1 MAAKTIIQEYDFSSF
16 VPKMSGIYAGIV
28 VTSVKGDI
36 DKVRFIPDAE
46 TYLKKYGD
54 PSPTRGV
61 SEYSALTYLTFGGPM
76 FIVRAA
82 HNTNLGKLPGK
93 DPKYPAA
100 LVRGKVTPIPPSNVI
115 PDPDYEPQRVV
126 EPLKDGLTQHELDA
140 YNFPLYKTHRQYEF
154 EDVGIMQ
161 SVLNDNEVKVFSFE
175 DLKVGDEVSF
185 TPVVY
190 VAESASK
197 GDKTI
202 KLNDVSYCNPDQ
214 KIEILGQEIQIQ
226 DVDYDNNTITL
237 DFPLEMN
244 LAVNF
249 PIHIVPFDLS
259 ANYEIEALEIKQVDY
274 DVLTLNNKITA
285 DKAEPIRLVII
296 TPTHFSDLDSSYVDI
311 KLSADANNVATISVN
326 STNGV
331 DVKQTHKIGNVEYV
345 VKSFDANAGT
355 ITYET
360 AVTASNGDEVILMK
374 RDYKEF
380 EDPVYVVR
388 AIKESTQVIVTN
400 ADYIKNN
407 ETIAFGVGLTTAED
421 EAKVTSKDL
430 YKEDQKW
437 MVLDKNIVLYPN
449 FRCYKMTHSEYEDRD
464 AFLVYSINQGKWG
477 NEIEVGIT
485 KSKLKDAFYVE
496 VYNNGVPT
504 GEKFHCSMKY
514 MKDGYGNQLFIESV
528 INGKSN
534 YISVKV
540 NPAFI
545 DEKGNPIPPLLTD
558 YSLWRKDPVDVFL
571 PIKLSN
577 GKVNVTEEDVLLNDV
592 EIAVTDNTVFK
603 LGQRIRFE
611 GFEGEYKILDVT
623 SDIAGN
629 PVIKL
634 DRRVIVD
641 KIPMGTTILRYAYTK
656 YFPIVKLD
664 KALPGYVTPCD
675 YTLAGESG
683 VLLDAGVNNLK
694 GGNNGS
700 QPTIGDLMRAAEL
713 FKNDSIKFQLLLDGG
728 FAFPAYQQKLV
739 EVAEHKLTCFAY
751 LSVDVNAEKSVN
763 YIEDIINYRNSTMLN
778 TSWAGIFTPHVK
790 IYDQYNQLEIWVSPE
805 SFAASKQAFVERE
818 AVMWQPA
825 AGWTYGK
832 ILVLDVVRR
841 FSQPEIDL
849 LTDEH
854 QINCLKY
861 EDGDGIAIWGN
872 ETMLTMPSYLQ
883 ARHIRMFLIV
893 LETGLKDYLKY
904 QSFNLNDAEHRGIIV
919 YNINKFFK
927 EVLASGVYNFVVEDV
942 TNDSNINNRE
952 AVFRMIFAPK
962 MDMEKLIAQVVI
974 TSKGMDFGLINAAMG

>member
-28 VTSVKGDI
+28 VASVKGDI
-36 DKVRFIPDAE
+36 DTPRFVPDVE
-46 TYLKKYGD
+46 TYIKKYGE

-61 SEYSALTYLTFGGPM
+61 SEYSAITYLTFGGPM
-76 FIVRAA
+76 FVVRAA
-82 HNTNLGKLPGK
+82 HNTNNGKLPGK
-93 DPKYPAA
+93 DPKYAAA
-100 LVRGKVTPIPPSNVI
+100 LVRGKIAPIPPSNVI

-126 EPLKDGLTQHELDA
+126 EPLKNGLTQHELDA
-140 YNFPLYKTHRQYEF
+140 YNFPLYKTHREYKF

-161 SVLNDNEVKVFSFE
+161 SVLNDNEVRVFSFE

-185 TPVVY
+185 TPTVY
-190 VAESASK
+190 VAEDVAK
-197 GDKTI
+197 GSKTI

-214 KIEILGQEIQIQ
+214 KIEILGQEITIQ

-237 DFPLEMN
+237 EFPLEMN
-244 LAVNF
+244 LTKNF
-249 PIHIVPFDLS
+249 PIHIIPYDLS
-259 ANYEIEALEIKQVDY
+259 ANYEIKALEEREVDF
-274 DVLTLNNKITA
+274 DVLTLDNKITA
-285 DKAEPIRLVII
+285 DKAEPVRLVII
-296 TPTHFSDLDSSYVDI
+296 TPTHFSELDDSYENI
-311 KLSADANNVATISVN
+311 TLTADVSNATTISVN
-326 STNGV
+326 TTNGV
-331 DVKQTHKIGNVEYV
+331 EVNQTHKIGNTEYV
-345 VKSFDANAGT
+345 VESFDATNKT
-355 ITYET
+355 ITYKT
-360 AVTASNGDEVILMK
+360 PVTASNGDEVILMK

-380 EDPVYVVR
+380 EDPVFVVR
-388 AIKESTQVIVTN
+388 AVKDSTQVIVTN
-400 ADYIKNN
+400 ADYIKNG
-407 ETIAFGVGLTTAED
+407 ETIAFGVGLTTPDE
-421 EAKVTSKDL
+421 EAKVLSKDL
-430 YKEDQKW
+430 YKENQKW
-437 MVLDKNIVLYPN
+437 MVLDKNVVLYPN
-449 FRCYKMTHSEYEDRD
+449 YRCYKMTHSEYEDRD
-464 AFLVYSINQGKWG
+464 AFLVYSLNQGEWG
-477 NEIEVGIT
+477 NDIEIAIK

-496 VYNNGVPT
+496 VYKNGVFT

-534 YISVKV
+534 YIKVKV
-540 NPAFI
+540 NPAFV
-545 DEKGNPIPPLLTD
+545 DENGNPLPPLLTD

-571 PIKLSN
+571 PVELSD
-577 GKVNVTEEDVLLNDV
+577 GSYVKAEEDILKGDV

-611 GFEGEYKILDVT
+611 GFDGEYKILDVT
-623 SDIAGN
+623 SDIDGN

-634 DRRVIVD
+634 DRRIIVD
-641 KIPMGTTILRYAYTK
+641 KIPMGTRILRFAYTK

-664 KALPGYVTPCD
+664 KALPGYVVPCD

-683 VLLDAGVNNLK
+683 TLLDAGVNNLQ
-694 GGNNGS
+694 GGDNGS
-700 QPTIGDLMRAAEL
+700 AVTIGDLMRAADTL
-713 FKNDSIKFQLLLDGG
+713 KNDSIKFQLLLDGG
-728 FAFPAYQQKLV
+728 FAYPAYQQKLV
-739 EVAEHKLTCFAY
+739 EIAEYKLTCFAY

-790 IYDQYNQLEIWVSPE
+790 IYDQYNQIEVWVSPE
-805 SFAASKQAFVERE
+805 SFAASCQAFVERN

-832 ILVLDVVRR
+832 IKVLDVVRR

-872 ETMLTMPSYLQ
+872 ETLLTMPSYLQ
-883 ARHIRMFLIV
+883 ARHVRMFLIV
-893 LETGLKDYLKY
+893 LETGLRDYLKY
-904 QSFNLNDAEHRGIIV
+904 QSFNLNDPEHRGIIV

-927 EVLASGVYNFVVEDV
+927 EVLASGVYEYVVEDV

-952 AVFRMIFAPK
+952 AVFRLIFAPK